1 MGDATGTT
9 EFPGFERCVE
19 FIRSRNPAVM
29 EDGFAWLEP
38 VSGEHTERLIELVRT
53 TDDPYVRGMFVELLG
68 AAHDA
73 RAIPVLVAELEHPD
87 PQVRDWAA
95 SALEDLGLAEA
106 RAHADRYRASRA
118 SADA

>member
-19 FIRSRNPAVM
+19 FIRSRDAAVM

-38 VSGEHTERLIELVRT
+38 VAGEHTERLIEQVRA

-68 AAHDA
+68 ATHDA
-73 RAIPVLVAELEHPD
+73 RALPVLVAELAHPD
-87 PQVRDWAA
+87 ARVRDWAA
-95 SALEDLGLAEA
+95 DALEALGLPEA
-106 RAHADRYRASRA
+106 RSQAERYRAAREA
-118 SADA
+118 GG